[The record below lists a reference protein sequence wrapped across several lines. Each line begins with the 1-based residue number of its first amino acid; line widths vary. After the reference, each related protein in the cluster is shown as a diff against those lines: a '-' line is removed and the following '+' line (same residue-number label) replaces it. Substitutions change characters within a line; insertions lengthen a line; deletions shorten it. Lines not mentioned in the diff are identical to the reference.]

1 MSYQIN
7 VIMKNTEWVTPNEFP
22 DLSEESEIAIDLET
36 RDENMKKLGT
46 GWARNDGEIV
56 GIAVAA
62 GSFKGYYPINHQ
74 GGGNLPRGKV
84 IAWFQSVL
92 KTNADKI
99 FHNAQYDL
107 GWIRTQG
114 WEVNGRIIDTMIAAA
129 LIDENRFSYSLNAL
143 GFDYLGEIKAED
155 ELKEAAAQRGL
166 DAKAELWKLPAMD
179 VGFYAEQDAALTL
192 KLWNYFKPTLVKE
205 NLLNVWQLEMELL
218 PILIGMRETG
228 IRVDTD
234 KAEVLKKALL
244 VKEMELMKKIKGLTG
259 QDVEIWAARSV
270 AKAFDQQKIKYDV
283 TEKSKS
289 PSFTTNWLENCN
301 HPLARYIKDAREIN
315 KLHSTFIDSI
325 LKYEHKGR
333 IHAEI
338 NQLRSDM
345 GGTVSGR
352 LSMANPNLQQVP
364 ARSKEYGRLIRGLF
378 LPEQGCKWGSFDYS
392 QQEPRLVVHYAAT
405 TDKALGGLQGS
416 QQLIEAYQNEDA
428 DFHQTVASMAGI
440 PRSQAKTINLG
451 IFYGMGSG
459 KLSKQLGISF
469 EEAKA
474 LLKEYDAKVP
484 FVKQLANRVMQQA
497 EKSGSIKTLLGRKCR
512 FNKWEPKSFGL
523 HKAMTEKEYIAE
535 YGSLNSAKR
544 AMTYKALNRLI
555 QGSAADQV
563 KAAMIKC
570 YKVGHM
576 PMLQIHDELCFS
588 VEREEDEVEIEK
600 AMVFND
606 AVKLE
611 VPSKVDKAL
620 GDNWGEAT

>member
-1 MSYQIN
+1 MAYQIN
-7 VIMKNTEWVTPNEFP
+7 VIMKNNEWVAPNEFP
-22 DLSEESEIAIDLET
+22 DLSEEKEIAIDLET

-46 GWARNDGEIV
+46 GWARQDGEIV
-56 GIAVAA
+56 GVAVAA

-74 GGGNLPRGKV
+74 GGGNLPRSKV
-84 IAWFQSVL
+84 INWFQDVL
-92 KTNADKI
+92 KTDADKI

-107 GWIRTQG
+107 GWIRAQG
-114 WEVNGRIIDTMIAAA
+114 WQVRGRIIDTMIAAA
-129 LIDENRFSYSLNAL
+129 LIDENRFSYSLNSL
-143 GFDYLGEIKAED
+143 GFDYLGEVKAED
-155 ELKEAAAQRGL
+155 ELKEEAASRGL
-166 DAKAELWKLPAMD
+166 DAKAELWKMPSMA

-218 PILIGMRETG
+218 PILIQMRETG
-228 IRVDTD
+228 IRVDLSG
-234 KAEVLKKALL
+234 AEELKKNLIN
-244 VKEMELMKKIKGLTG
+244 KEKKLIKKIKDLTNI
-259 QDVEIWAARSV
+259 DVEIWAARSV
-270 AKAFDQQKIKYDV
+270 AKAFDQQGIKYER
-283 TEKSKS
+283 TQKSKD

-301 HPLARYIKDAREIN
+301 HELAKWIKDAREIN

-325 LKYEHKGR
+325 LRYEHKGR

-338 NQLRSDM
+338 NQLRGDN

-352 LSMANPNLQQVP
+352 LSMSNPNLQQVP
-364 ARSKEYGRLIRGLF
+364 ARNKEYGKLIRGLF
-378 LPEQGCKWGSFDYS
+378 LPEEQCKWGSFDYS
-392 QQEPRLVVHYAAT
+392 QQEPRLVVHYAST
-405 TDKALGGLQGS
+405 TDKALGGLTGS
-416 QQLIEAYQNEDA
+416 EELIKAYQDDDA
-428 DFHQTVASMAGI
+428 DFHQTVAQMAGI

-451 IFYGMGSG
+451 IFYGMGSN
-459 KLSKQLGISF
+459 KLSKQLGITF

-484 FVKQLANRVMQQA
+484 FVRELANRVMQQA
-497 EKSGSIKTLLGRKCR
+497 DKAGSIKTIMGRRCR
-512 FNKWEPKSFGL
+512 FDKWEPRSYGL

-563 KAAMIKC
+563 KAAMVQC
-570 YKVGHM
+570 YKMGHI

-588 VEREEDEVEIEK
+588 VEKEEDEQEIIKYMEHNPDIDL
-600 AMVFND
+600 A
-606 AVKLE
+606 
-611 VPSKVDKAL
+611 VPSKVDVAI

>member
-1 MSYQIN
+1 
-7 VIMKNTEWVTPNEFP
+7 MKNTEWVTPNEFP

-46 GWARNDGEIV
+46 GWARRDGEIV

-107 GWIRTQG
+107 GWIRAQG
-114 WEVNGRIIDTMIAAA
+114 WQVNGRIIDTMIAAA

-218 PILIGMRETG
+218 PILIQMRETG
-228 IRVDTD
+228 IRVDID
-234 KAEVLKKALL
+234 KAETLKKELL
-244 VKEMELMKKIKGLTG
+244 SREMKLMSKIKDMTG

-270 AKAFDQQKIKYDV
+270 AKAFDQQKIKYEV

-301 HPLARYIKDAREIN
+301 HPLARCIKDAREIN

-428 DFHQTVASMAGI
+428 DFHQTVATMAGI

-469 EEAKA
+469 EEAKK
-474 LLKEYDAKVP
+474 LLQEYDAKVP

-512 FNKWEPKSFGL
+512 FDKWEPKSFGL

-544 AMTYKALNRLI
+544 AFTYKALNRLI

-563 KAAMIKC
+563 KAAMINCDKNG
-570 YKVGHM
+570 YV

-588 VEREEDEVEIEK
+588 VETEEDEANIEK
-600 AMVFND
+600 AMVND
-606 AVKLE
+606 SAVNLI
-611 VPSKVDKAL
+611 VPSKVDKAI
-620 GDNWGEAT
+620 GDDWGEAT

>member
-1 MSYQIN
+1 MSYQIS
-7 VIMKNTEWVTPNEFP
+7 VIMKNTEWVTPSEFP

-107 GWIRTQG
+107 GWIRAQG
-114 WEVNGRIIDTMIAAA
+114 WEVKGRIIDTMIAAA

-228 IRVDTD
+228 IRVDID
-234 KAEVLKKALL
+234 KAEILKKTLL
-244 VKEMELMKKIKGLTG
+244 AKELELMKKIKGLTG

-283 TEKSKS
+283 TEKSKA

-378 LPEQGCKWGSFDYS
+378 LPEKGCKWGSFDYS

-416 QQLIEAYQNEDA
+416 QQLIDAYQNDDA

-512 FNKWEPKSFGL
+512 FDKWEPKSFGL

-544 AMTYKALNRLI
+544 AFTYKALNRLI
-555 QGSAADQV
+555 QGSAADQTKQAIV
-563 KAAMIKC
+563 AC
-570 YKVGHM
+570 YEAGHL
-576 PMLQIHDELCFS
+576 PKIQIHDELCFD
-588 VEREEDEVEIEK
+588 VENEK
-600 AMVFND
+600 DVKTIKEAMENCMEF
-606 AVKLE
+606 K
-611 VPSKVDKAL
+611 VPSKVDVAL
-620 GDNWGEAT
+620 GDDFGQAS

>member
-1 MSYQIN
+1 MSYQIS
-7 VIMKNTEWVTPNEFP
+7 VIMKNTEWVTPSEFP

-46 GWARNDGEIV
+46 GWARHDGEIV

-107 GWIRTQG
+107 GWIRAQG
-114 WEVNGRIIDTMIAAA
+114 WEVKGRIIDTMIAAA

-228 IRVDTD
+228 IRVDID
-234 KAEVLKKALL
+234 KAETLKKTLL
-244 VKEMELMKKIKGLTG
+244 AKELELMKKIKGLTG

-283 TEKSKS
+283 TEKSKA

-378 LPEQGCKWGSFDYS
+378 LPEKGCKWGSFDYS

-416 QQLIEAYQNEDA
+416 QQLIDAYQNDDA

-512 FNKWEPKSFGL
+512 FDKWEPKSFGL

-544 AMTYKALNRLI
+544 AFTYKALNRLI

-563 KAAMIKC
+563 KAAMINCDKH
-570 YKVGHM
+570 GHV

-588 VEREEDEVEIEK
+588 VETEEDEAGIEK
-600 AMVFND
+600 AMVNNP
-606 AVKLE
+606 AVDLV

-620 GDNWGEAT
+620 GDDWGEAT